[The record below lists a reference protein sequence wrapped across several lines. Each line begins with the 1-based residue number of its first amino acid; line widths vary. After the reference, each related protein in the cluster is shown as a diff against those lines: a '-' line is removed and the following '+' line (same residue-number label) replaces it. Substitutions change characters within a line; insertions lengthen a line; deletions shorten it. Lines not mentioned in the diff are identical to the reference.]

1 MKRTDH
7 LLLLKDH
14 EIAELINALRDAAE
28 EYGRAQQLRA
38 AFARIVKGVVV
49 RGEINYKKERE
60 L

>member
-14 EIAELINALRDAAE
+14 EIAELINSLRDAAE
-28 EYGRAQQLRA
+28 EYGRAQSLRA

-49 RGEINYKKERE
+49 RG
-60 L
+60 

>member
-14 EIAELINALRDAAE
+14 EIVELINALRDATE
-28 EYGRAQQLRA
+28 EYGRSQSLRA

-49 RGEINYKKERE
+49 RGEINYRKEFE
-60 L
+60 